1 MDTLLPLLFFMI
13 MGLAVLAY
21 SILDGYDLGI
31 GMLLPLGNET
41 EKDRMIACIGPFWDA
56 NETWIVLGVGV
67 LLIAFP
73 EAHGRILTA
82 LYLPVTL
89 MLIGLIMR
97 GVAFDLRV
105 KAGPNRKQLWNR
117 VFFVGS
123 LIASVTQGWMVGAY
137 VTGLKPGMQNTLFAA
152 LIAVLLPAFY
162 VFLGSAWLMIKTE
175 DDLFNKAVRWGR
187 RALLPMAGALLL
199 ISAATP
205 LVSATIAARWFSL
218 PNAIG
223 LAPIPLTCVL
233 IFVGLAAFFTRLP
246 ETIYRY
252 AWVPF
257 TGAFIIGVM
266 AAIGLFYSVY
276 PYVVI
281 DELTIW
287 EVASATSSLK
297 FVLVGVVITV
307 PAIIGYSVYVYRIFG
322 GKATDLDYE

>member
-21 SILDGYDLGI
+21 SILDGFDLGI
-31 GMLLPLGNET
+31 GMLLPLGNEA

-56 NETWIVLGVGV
+56 NETWIVLGVGT

-105 KAGPNRKQLWNR
+105 KAGPDKKQRWNR
-117 VFFVGS
+117 VFFIGS

-137 VTGLKPGMQNTLFAA
+137 ITGLKTDLQNTLFAA

-175 DDLFNKAVRWGR
+175 DDLFGKAVAWGR
-187 RALLPMAGALLL
+187 RSLLPMAGALLVNL
-199 ISAATP
+199 CRHAAGQYYHCRA
-205 LVSATIAARWFSL
+205 LVYPPQCDWPGADSTDL
-218 PNAIG
+218 
-223 LAPIPLTCVL
+223 C
-233 IFVGLAAFFTRLP
+233 
-246 ETIYRY
+246 
-252 AWVPF
+252 
-257 TGAFIIGVM
+257 TGICWADW
-266 AAIGLFYSVY
+266 LFYSVDRDPVSLRLGTFYRCPGYWRNGGDRAFLQSLSLRGDRRAHHLGGCISNQLSSVCACRCRDNY
-276 PYVVI
+276 PGNYW
-281 DELTIW
+281 L
-287 EVASATSSLK
+287 
-297 FVLVGVVITV
+297 F
-307 PAIIGYSVYVYRIFG
+307 
-322 GKATDLDYE
+322 DLRLSYFCR